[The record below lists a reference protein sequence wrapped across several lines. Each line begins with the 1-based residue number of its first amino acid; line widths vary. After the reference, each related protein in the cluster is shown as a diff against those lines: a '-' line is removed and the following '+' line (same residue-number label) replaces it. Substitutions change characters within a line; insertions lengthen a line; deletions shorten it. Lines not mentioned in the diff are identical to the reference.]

1 MFEFIFFVL
10 IFIVIAVEIFFFI
23 ILIQNPAAI
32 SALTLKFLFWN
43 VKGEALFWYFLV
55 VSISFIFFIVFV
67 FVNMSTAKRKIEELK
82 AKLYDTVE
90 KKSEELVQEMRV
102 EIGRLRE
109 EIETLKK
116 SKPNKKPNE

>member
-1 MFEFIFFVL
+1 
-10 IFIVIAVEIFFFI
+10 
-23 ILIQNPAAI
+23 
-32 SALTLKFLFWN
+32 
-43 VKGEALFWYFLV
+43 
-55 VSISFIFFIVFV
+55 
-67 FVNMSTAKRKIEELK
+67 MSTAKRKIEELK

-90 KKSEELVQEMRV
+90 KKSEELVQEMRA